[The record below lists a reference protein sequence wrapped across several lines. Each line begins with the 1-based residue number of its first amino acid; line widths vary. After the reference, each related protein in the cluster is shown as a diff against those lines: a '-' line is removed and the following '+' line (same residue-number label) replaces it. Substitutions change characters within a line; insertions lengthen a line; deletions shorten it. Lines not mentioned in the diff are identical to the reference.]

1 MQSIVKEAQDAFQ
14 EVAGNS
20 DMTQSEMLQALNQ
33 RISDKIVPHLP
44 QGSHLSVSTFVVEE
58 PAAAITGHKFACKLE
73 ATFGITARTEEAQ
86 AADPTV

>member
-20 DMTQSEMLQALNQ
+20 NMTQSEMLQALNQ

-58 PAAAITGHKFACKLE
+58 PSITGHKFACKLE
-73 ATFGITARTEEAQ
+73 ATFGIAARVEEPQ